1 MILEKHSLFETVIL
15 SSNDELVKLFLEG
28 KIKFNEISYLILKI
42 AKMGEFIKY
51 KKISP
56 RNIDEIIK
64 LSKFVRLKTNSLCI

>member
-1 MILEKHSLFETVIL
+1 MSEFYEILGIL
-15 SSNDELVKLFLEG
+15 LPGDT
-28 KIKFNEISYLILKI
+28 KFNEISDLILKI